1 MKFSKYP
8 LLTAIFLLISVSCST
23 AQEQEMTPK
32 EFAKHVSDVIVKGT
46 NFSFEPA
53 IQEFEQDGV
62 YLFDFPSDEKG
73 SFYARSVIEVEK
85 VSENDFGIHLAVS
98 HQAGDVEIMLNGES
112 VYKNSSSKDW
122 DLNHVDYGLFE
133 FEEKIPVS
141 ITDGEHQLLVKF
153 TPKKAGENR
162 VHISFIRS
170 DNALPFP
177 NLELRSPSGK
187 EELEHYGYWWIG
199 PLGKNVNSQKLVD
212 PEKTEAELVAQKV
225 KSISGNTIRWDIPKL
240 HLVKSLPGWL
250 TYQNWHYS
258 GGTFL
263 DAMRQVNDQFSGL
276 DYSEYMEQHM
286 AFLAENIG
294 SIEQM
299 RKDYGVIEGPF
310 GHYFRASLLDDVGMQ
325 TVPYTNKL
333 IAMKPQDR
341 DKKSFGYRLTTRVV
355 NHIMNDAS
363 RLPDGTFA
371 RFTPDTMSVWAD
383 DLFMGS
389 IVLLKMTELTGDQ
402 KYLDEVVKQVIQFD
416 EHLIDE
422 PSGLYWHGWFSR
434 NDEHSSSKWGR
445 ANGWT
450 MMAKTE
456 LLRAMP
462 SNHPKR
468 AEVLEIFQRHSAG
481 LLAVQSQ
488 DGRWNQVLDDPNT
501 YLETSATAMFVRA
514 FAAGIN
520 EGWLDRETYEDAA
533 IQGWNSITRQIDENG
548 DITGIVRG
556 TPILFSDEEYDNW
569 GTRRSD
575 PRGLGALL
583 YASVEMDKL
592 INN

>member
-8 LLTAIFLLISVSCST
+8 LLAATFLLLSVSCST
-23 AQEQEMTPK
+23 TQEQEMTPK

-62 YLFDFPSDEKG
+62 YLFDFPSDERG
-73 SFYARSVIEVEK
+73 VFYARSVIEVEK
-85 VSENDFGIHLAVS
+85 VSENNFGTHLVVS
-98 HQAGDVEIMLNGES
+98 HQAGEIEIMLNGVS
-112 VYKNSSSKDW
+112 IYKNSSGKDGH
-122 DLNHVDYGLFE
+122 LNHVDYGLFE
-133 FEEKIPVS
+133 FEEKVPVS
-141 ITDGEHQLLVKF
+141 LTDGEHQFLIKY
-153 TPKKAGENR
+153 TPRKAGENR

-177 NLELRSPSGK
+177 DLELRSPSEK

-199 PLGKNVNSQKLVD
+199 PLANNANNQALTD
-212 PEKTEAELVAQKV
+212 PNKTEAELVIQEV
-225 KSISGNTIRWDIPKL
+225 KSTSGNTIRWDIPKL

-263 DAMRQVNDQFSGL
+263 DAMRQVGDQFSEL
-276 DYSEYMEQHM
+276 DYSNYIEEHM
-286 AFLAENIG
+286 AFLADHIDD
-294 SIEQM
+294 IEQM

-333 IAMKPQDR
+333 IAMDPEDR
-341 DKKSFGYRLTTRVV
+341 DPNSYGYRLTKRVV
-355 NHIMNDAS
+355 DHIMNDAS
-363 RLPDGTFA
+363 RLPDGTWA

-389 IVLLKMTELTGDQ
+389 IVLLKMAELTGEQ

-416 EHLIDE
+416 EHLIDV

-434 NDEHSSSKWGR
+434 NDEYSSSKWGR

-450 MMAKTE
+450 MMAKAE
-456 LLRAMP
+456 LLKAMP
-462 SNHPKR
+462 SDHPKR
-468 AEVLEIFQRHSAG
+468 TEILEIFERHSAG

-488 DGRWNQVLDDPNT
+488 DGRWHQVLDNPST
-501 YLETSATAMFVRA
+501 YLETSATGMFVRA

-520 EGWLDRETYEDAA
+520 EGWLDRETYEVAA
-533 IQGWNSITRQIDENG
+533 IKGWNAITKQIDENG

-556 TPILFSDEEYDNW
+556 TPILFSDEEYENW
-569 GTRRSD
+569 STRISD
-575 PRGLGALL
+575 PRGLGGLL
-583 YASVEMDKL
+583 YAAVEMDRL
-592 INN
+592 LNN